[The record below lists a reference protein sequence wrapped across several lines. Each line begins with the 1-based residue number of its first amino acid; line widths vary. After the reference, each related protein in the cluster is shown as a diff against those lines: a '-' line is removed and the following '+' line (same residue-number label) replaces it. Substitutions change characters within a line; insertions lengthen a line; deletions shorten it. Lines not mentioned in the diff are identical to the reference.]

1 MSEAASEGLDR
12 QVRLAAFEF
21 LAEQTRLYG
30 ETLPWTRLLQG
41 FEFQGRRVPLVSQPG
56 IFKPAILPE
65 MPLTIRTAP
74 EEEGRVRPYADEMD
88 SEGRLRYR
96 YRGTDPRH
104 PDNVGLRR
112 AMQRRLPLIYLFGVV
127 PGQYMPV
134 WPVYVVGD
142 EPATLSFLVSVDD
155 QQHAL
160 PAAGEDS
167 RVVEARRA
175 YVTVVTQRRLHQQT
189 FRQRVLRA
197 YQERYAI
204 CRLRHR
210 ELLEAAH
217 ILPDGDPR
225 GEPIVSNGVALC
237 KLHHAAF
244 DRYILGIRPDLLV
257 DLRLD
262 VLREADGPMLQHG
275 LQGFQGVRIAVPHDE
290 RLQPN
295 REWLAERYE
304 IFARA
309 S

>member
-1 MSEAASEGLDR
+1 MNDESSALDR
-12 QVRLAAFEF
+12 EVRIRAFEF
-21 LAEQTRLYG
+21 LAEQTQIHG
-30 ETLPWTRLLQG
+30 EVLSWAQLLQG
-41 FEFQGRRVPLVSQPG
+41 FECRGRRVPLVSQPG
-56 IFKPAILPE
+56 IFKPALLPDV
-65 MPLTIRTAP
+65 PLTIRTAA

-96 YRGTDPRH
+96 YRGRDPHH
-104 PDNVGLRR
+104 PDNVGLRN
-112 AMQRRLPLIYLFGVV
+112 AMLRRLPLIYLFGVV

-142 EPATLSFLVSVDD
+142 DPVALTFLVSVDE
-155 QQHAL
+155 QRHTIRI
-160 PAAGEDS
+160 AGEDD

-197 YQERYAI
+197 YHLRCAI
-204 CRLRHR
+204 CRLRHL

-244 DRYILGIRPDLLV
+244 DRFILGIRPDLV
-257 DLRLD
+257 VELRLD
-262 VLREADGPMLQHG
+262 ILREADGPMLEHG
-275 LQGFQGVRIAVPHDE
+275 LQGFQGQAIIVP
-290 RLQPN
+290 RNALLQPN
-295 REWLAERYE
+295 REWLGERYE
-304 IFARA
+304 LFRRA

>member
-1 MSEAASEGLDR
+1 
-12 QVRLAAFEF
+12 
-21 LAEQTRLYG
+21 
-30 ETLPWTRLLQG
+30 
-41 FEFQGRRVPLVSQPG
+41 LVSQPG

-65 MPLTIRTAP
+65 VPLTIRTAP
-74 EEEGRVRPYADEMD
+74 EEEGRARPYADEMD

-160 PAAGEDS
+160 PATSEDS

-197 YQERYAI
+197 YQERCAI

-257 DLRLD
+257 DSGWMSCAR
-262 VLREADGPMLQHG
+262 RTGPCSSTGCRGSRAYGSRSLTMRASS
-275 LQGFQGVRIAVPHDE
+275 RIASGSPSDTRSSRERVEHASLRAGVFFATCSRGRAQSSVPDE
-290 RLQPN
+290 APHLPDGRP
-295 REWLAERYE
+295 R
-304 IFARA
+304 
-309 S
+309 

>member
-1 MSEAASEGLDR
+1 MSREA
-12 QVRLAAFEF
+12 Q
-21 LAEQTRLYG
+21 
-30 ETLPWTRLLQG
+30 
-41 FEFQGRRVPLVSQPG
+41 PLH
-56 IFKPAILPE
+56 
-65 MPLTIRTAP
+65 
-74 EEEGRVRPYADEMD
+74 
-88 SEGRLRYR
+88 
-96 YRGTDPRH
+96 RGTDPRH
-104 PDNVGLRR
+104 PDDLGLRR

-167 RVVEARRA
+167 RVAEARRG

-197 YQERYAI
+197 YQERCAI

-225 GEPIVSNGVALC
+225 GSPSSPTASRFASSTMRPSIATSWASVRISWWTFGWMSCARRTGPCSSTGCRGSRAYGSRFLTISASSRIVSGSPSDTRSSRGRVDPAT
-237 KLHHAAF
+237 
-244 DRYILGIRPDLLV
+244 LG
-257 DLRLD
+257 
-262 VLREADGPMLQHG
+262 GG
-275 LQGFQGVRIAVPHDE
+275 
-290 RLQPN
+290 
-295 REWLAERYE
+295 
-304 IFARA
+304 
-309 S
+309 

>member
-1 MSEAASEGLDR
+1 M
-12 QVRLAAFEF
+12 
-21 LAEQTRLYG
+21 
-30 ETLPWTRLLQG
+30 
-41 FEFQGRRVPLVSQPG
+41 SQPG

-65 MPLTIRTAP
+65 VPLTIRTAP
-74 EEEGRVRPYADEMD
+74 EEAGRTRPYADEMD

-104 PDNVGLRR
+104 PDNMGLRR

-142 EPATLSFLVSVDD
+142 EAATLSFLVSVDD

-197 YQERYAI
+197 YQERCAI

-217 ILPDGDPR
+217 VLPDGDPR

-244 DRYILGIRPDLLV
+244 DRYILGIRPDLVV

-262 VLREADGPMLQHG
+262 VLREADGPMLLQG
-275 LQGFQGVRIAVPHDE
+275 LQGFQGSGSRSLTMRASNRIASGSPSDTRSSRGRVDQASLRAGVFFATRSRGRAQSSVPDE
-290 RLQPN
+290 APLSLMAGGDRM
-295 REWLAERYE
+295 RHGAGW
-304 IFARA
+304 
-309 S
+309 